1 MPLLS
6 NIAELLKDTI
16 LPPLCA
22 VCGSLCE
29 TYICKSCYLQ
39 IRPLGSNICIR
50 CGSFLKNSLPD
61 KKSPGAGSCSLCKN
75 EDYSFYMA
83 RSYAN
88 YNSAVA
94 EIIRKFK
101 YRKFYYLKDILLSF
115 LKKAYEYYYSG
126 QKIDFIET
134 VPSYSGS
141 IKNNIKSHMQMLMP
155 ELSICLKIPYG
166 DNIIKIRDTLRQQE
180 LGRQARKINLENSF
194 KIRNSLK
201 AARKNILLADDV
213 FTTGATLN
221 EISRQLKNAGAH
233 KIYIL
238 TVARGN

>member
-1 MPLLS
+1 
-6 NIAELLKDTI
+6 
-16 LPPLCA
+16 
-22 VCGSLCE
+22 
-29 TYICKSCYLQ
+29 
-39 IRPLGSNICIR
+39 
-50 CGSFLKNSLPD
+50 
-61 KKSPGAGSCSLCKN
+61 
-75 EDYSFYMA
+75 MA
-83 RSYAN
+83 RSFAN

-134 VPSYSGS
+134 VPAYSSS
-141 IKNNIKSHMQMLMP
+141 IKDNIKSHMQMLMP

-166 DNIIKIRDTLRQQE
+166 DNIIKIRNTLRQQE
-180 LGRQARKINLENSF
+180 LGRQSRRINLENSF

-201 AARKNILLADDV
+201 VARKNILLADDV
-213 FTTGATLN
+213 FTTGSTLN
-221 EISRQLKNAGAH
+221 QICRQLKNAGAH